1 MNEALASHVA
11 RVQTQIMVSLAGRL
25 AERRAR
31 RCDDDGR
38 RCEFLLSPQQ
48 LLAAHEAG
56 HGAVGVALGWCCH
69 ELSIV
74 PERDVPVGRGRGYL
88 AGFASVCPAAL
99 VEDVQRAG
107 RRRKCIRLE
116 SDAQTVAQLALQ
128 LALLEPDYGW
138 MAACRIIRRLRAE
151 TEALIEAHWNRV
163 KYLANTLEW
172 RKTMAQ
178 SEIESCLRGIQT
190 KGTKK

>member
-1 MNEALASHVA
+1 
-11 RVQTQIMVSLAGRL
+11 
-25 AERRAR
+25 
-31 RCDDDGR
+31 
-38 RCEFLLSPQQ
+38 
-48 LLAAHEAG
+48 
-56 HGAVGVALGWCCH
+56 
-69 ELSIV
+69 
-74 PERDVPVGRGRGYL
+74 
-88 AGFASVCPAAL
+88 
-99 VEDVQRAG
+99 
-107 RRRKCIRLE
+107 
-116 SDAQTVAQLALQ
+116 LALQ